1 MRILILGGSG
11 YLSSYLS
18 NYLLKKNQVTVGSRD
33 KKKIDYNYPKLRK
46 IQINYYSN
54 SDLKKKII
62 NFDIVF
68 HLVGMSSKECN
79 KKGEGSI
86 RIKKKITNNILE
98 ACEKNNVKKLVYF
111 SSIKVYE
118 NYSKKKNITEKSKK
132 NINDF
137 YSKAHLEAEKIILKG
152 KNSIILRLSNVFGIV
167 SLTKSKEL
175 QNTIVNKFCKEC
187 LQGKITIQDPNVV
200 RNFLPGIMLC
210 KFVDMV
216 ISKKFNKS
224 IIFNV
229 GYKSMSIYEIV
240 KRVISIYQS
249 LFSFKPLLYFLKI
262 YKNPKKFNYKSKLKN
277 MRFNNKIF
285 NDEIKNTLNVL
296 KKNINLK
303 CKVKN

>member
-68 HLVGMSSKECN
+68 HLVGMSSRECN

-152 KNSIILRLSNVFGIV
+152 KNSIILRLSNVFGII

-187 LQGKITIQDPNVV
+187 LQGKITIQDPNTV

>member
-68 HLVGMSSKECN
+68 HLVGMSSRECN

-152 KNSIILRLSNVFGIV
+152 KNSIILRLSNVFGII

-224 IIFNV
+224 VIFNV

>member
-68 HLVGMSSKECN
+68 HLVGMSSRECN

-152 KNSIILRLSNVFGIV
+152 KNSIILRLSNVFGII